1 MRPPPRGR
9 RGLSREC
16 TLGQSKGLKQSEM
29 AGDAQPL
36 ELSRS
41 VCMLHM
47 DGEPELAS
55 LLLPACSSPASVMLS
70 RRMSVAIDCSCMRR
84 FRCTPNLHTQC
95 MGDRQGFQACMQ
107 QAGLHWP
114 R

>member
-1 MRPPPRGR
+1 
-9 RGLSREC
+9 
-16 TLGQSKGLKQSEM
+16 M

-84 FRCTPNLHTQC
+84 FTCTSVSPYT
-95 MGDRQGFQACMQ
+95 MYGRQTGPPSMHAASRPGLAEMTYDDLRPHVNISHPE
-107 QAGLHWP
+107 AG
-114 R
+114 